1 MTKRNRGSLLLQL
14 KKEIVF
20 FDKGQNS
27 DNKRKF
33 SNKTGIQDKCLLF
46 FVLRDKEK
54 ILFSAKGI
62 SLKDFMHI

>member
-27 DNKRKF
+27 DHKRKF

-46 FVLRDKEK
+46 FVPRDKEK
-54 ILFSAKGI
+54 IFSPKGI
-62 SLKDFMHI
+62 SLKDFMHM